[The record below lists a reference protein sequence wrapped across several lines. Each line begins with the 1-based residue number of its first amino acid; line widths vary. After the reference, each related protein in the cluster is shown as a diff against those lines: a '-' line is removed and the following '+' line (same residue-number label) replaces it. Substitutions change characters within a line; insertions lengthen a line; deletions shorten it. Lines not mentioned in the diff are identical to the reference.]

1 MELMQADREKMR
13 FRRQWVI
20 KNSGQAVF
28 PGWSEYQL
36 SETKSIYCHPDLSI
50 CSVELPARRF
60 LLLGIGI
67 SSKDGEN
74 SYWFDQLDETSA
86 IDSILEEV
94 EGVYVFVDCKGEQ
107 VKLYTDPAGMMGVYY
122 RNGIAASSPNLL
134 PDLER
139 DKDVDSQYQL
149 SGTDD
154 WYTGSVCPF
163 KNTKYLLANH
173 SLDLETCEVERFWP
187 LKNFDEL
194 SFEEG
199 VAQCSDLMRNAVG
212 QYVRRGDVLLSLTG
226 GKDSRVNLAAA
237 KSFLDQITVFTLRSP
252 QIKLCDVEAPR
263 LMSDVLNFEHH
274 IEDVHEND
282 KGLVELYDEISGNL
296 ALGARRDILAAC
308 KAFEGKDT
316 IHLSG
321 NLGAI
326 TKSYFWPNK
335 SPTSVNLDALLREFV
350 QKPQVL
356 VEGAEEWLESVPNH
370 LAPHVVY
377 NLMYLEQRGG
387 RWMGVGEN
395 ASSMFYQPVSLF
407 CSRKLFET
415 ISSMPLATQYG
426 GTLLEDFANYMCP
439 ELNSVP
445 YCKNTRN
452 LSSFIPRSI
461 KNKLKTILHK

>member
-1 MELMQADREKMR
+1 MDIGLERLRL
-13 FRRQWVI
+13 RRQWIVQA
-20 KNSGQAVF
+20 SGQTCHD
-28 PGWSEYQL
+28 GWSVLKL
-36 SETKSIYCHPDLSI
+36 SKQKSLYCHPDLSV
-50 CSVELPARRF
+50 CSVELESKQF
-60 LLLGIGI
+60 FLLGIGVNPN
-67 SSKDGEN
+67 DGNET
-74 SYWFDQLDETSA
+74 YWFDRLAEDSD
-86 IDSILEEV
+86 IPSILEDV
-94 EGVYVFVDCKGEQ
+94 EGVYVFLECSGEKI
-107 VKLYTDPAGMMGVYY
+107 KLYTDPAGMMGVYY
-122 RNGIAASSPNLL
+122 RPGIAASSPSLL
-134 PDLER
+134 PNLQR
-139 DKDVDSQYQL
+139 DEEVDRQYQL
-149 SGTDD
+149 GGTDD
-154 WYTGSVCPF
+154 WYTGSRCPF
-163 KNTKYLLANH
+163 TNIKYLLANH
-173 SLDLETCEVERFWP
+173 YLDIETGEIERFWP

-194 SFEEG
+194 SFEDG

-263 LMSDVLNFEHH
+263 LMSDMLNFEHH
-274 IEDVHEND
+274 IEDVPEND

-308 KAFEGKDT
+308 KAFEGKDA

-335 SPTSVNLDALLREFV
+335 SPASVNLDALLKEFV

-356 VEGAEEWLESVPNH
+356 VDGAEEWLESVPNH

-395 ASSMFYQPVSLF
+395 ASSLFYQPASLF
-407 CSRKLFET
+407 CSRKIFET
-415 ISSMPLATQYG
+415 VCSMPLATQYG